1 VVSAFRCLVEHEY
14 PMAPDVFAK
23 HKLGTNQ
30 SFFGQFKPLIKI
42 TLRFSLLLPRRQR
55 LRLSEGMPRLF
66 VKNDAIP
73 RNIDEERPAT
83 GELIVDIGK
92 IMDDRNNRRFD
103 PAAEL
108 LFQQLVVDVFP

>member
-1 VVSAFRCLVEHEY
+1 MLEVRLC
-14 PMAPDVFAK
+14 
-23 HKLGTNQ
+23 
-30 SFFGQFKPLIKI
+30 
-42 TLRFSLLLPRRQR
+42 FSLLLPRRQR
-55 LRLSEGMPRLF
+55 FRLGEETPGLF